1 MAHRR
6 RTDIGLRVGVLTSY
20 QPHEIGIAWA
30 TLPLMRRYCRA
41 RGYTL
46 AVGQGMSAEGMF
58 DRFADQFETAM
69 LFVPIAFVIT
79 DTLVPLKYGTLRA
92 TEPPEGLGTDA
103 TGEPLATIRWWCVRR
118 SRIQDEPMRFRALD
132 RLIDREDMI

>member
-1 MAHRR
+1 M
-6 RTDIGLRVGVLTSY
+6 RVGLLTSY

-58 DRFADQFETAM
+58 ERFGDQFETAM
-69 LFVPIAFVIT
+69 LFLPISFVIT
-79 DTLVPLKYGTLRA
+79 DTLVSLAYGA
-92 TEPPEGLGTDA
+92 PPTTAPPAGLGSDC
-103 TGEPLATIRWWCVRR
+103 TGFELPI
-118 SRIQDEPMRFRALD
+118 IRALTRGIGHVVKARFND
-132 RLIDREDMI
+132 AIIDREDMI